1 MSFTTPNTSRPEEDL
16 PGSGRDTGRRQ
27 STSSGRPTKSS
38 TKTRGKGRR
47 RARMRGP
54 IRTLVALGVL
64 LVLLFGGLGAAN
76 LWGDPRAQ
84 LTPQLGLDLAGGR
97 QIVIAPVT
105 EEGASVSSEQ
115 LDQAIDII
123 RRRVDG
129 TGVSEAEVAQ
139 MGGNIAV
146 AIPGTPSRD
155 QLEALSRSSQLQF
168 RPVLAAQGVFPPGEE
183 PAQPR
188 NLPLP
193 PSLLDELNAPD
204 PEGVPDPLTEGIDGQ
219 DEDADVDDAV
229 QTEENRGGEAPP
241 EARQASAATDQPDAA
256 QQLGS
261 DPGVLAGDAEQTDA
275 PGQPLAPEQQ
285 PPADPSDLNQITAEI
300 QQEFLAEDC
309 TGDVAS
315 RVADAPSDAP
325 MVTCNTDSTE
335 KYILGPTELSG
346 ASVTDATY
354 GPEQIQGGAPTGRWE
369 VVLTFDNQ
377 GGQTFADITQR
388 LFSYRGA
395 PSPTGAVDAR
405 NRFAMVLDGEV
416 ISAPG
421 VQSVIS
427 GGTATITG
435 DFTAEE
441 SETLAN
447 QLRFGALP
455 LSFEVQTDEQISPTL
470 GGEQLRW
477 GVIAG
482 GIGLLLVFAYML
494 VQYHAL
500 GLVAIAALAIAA
512 TLAYGGVTLLGWS
525 NNLRLTMAGITGLI
539 VSIGITADSF
549 IVYFERIRDEVRAGR
564 PLRYAVDTGWARARR
579 TLIISDVVNLIAA
592 VVLYMLSEA
601 GVAAFAFMLGLATV
615 IDLIVVFMFTHPI
628 VSILANT
635 RYFGEGRRWSG
646 MEPERLGA
654 KRSAYL
660 GRGQVREPD
669 MMPPVG
675 SRRHSREE
683 LEGGVV

>member
-1 MSFTTPNTSRPEEDL
+1 MSFTTPNTNRRDEDL
-16 PGSGRDTGRRQ
+16 PGASRDSGRRQ
-27 STSSGRPTKSS
+27 ARSTERPRKS
-38 TKTRGKGRR
+38 RPGGRR

-54 IRTLVALGVL
+54 IRTLIALAVVL
-64 LVLLFGGLGAAN
+64 VTLFGGIGAAH
-76 LWGDPRAQ
+76 LWGDPRGE

-97 QIVIAPVT
+97 QIVIAPIT
-105 EEGASVSSEQ
+105 EAGAPVGTDQ

-129 TGVSEAEVAQ
+129 GGVTEAEVSR

-146 AIPGTPSRD
+146 AIPGNPTRD
-155 QLEALSRSSQLQF
+155 QLEALGRSSQMQF
-168 RPVLAAQGVFPPGEE
+168 RPVLTAAPVLPPGEE
-183 PAQPR
+183 LPPQR

-193 PSLLDELNAPD
+193 PSMLQDMAPPAPEGEPD
-204 PEGVPDPLTEGIDGQ
+204 PATDENLDDG
-219 DEDADVDDAV
+219 DGADNDDALE
-229 QTEENRGGEAPP
+229 TSENRGGEAP
-241 EARQASAATDQPDAA
+241 ASVRTGHAAPAAADAA
-256 QQLGS
+256 QGT
-261 DPGVLAGDAEQTDA
+261 EDA
-275 PGQPLAPEQQ
+275 PEPVEPINAPVAPADEPQ
-285 PPADPSDLNQITAEI
+285 PPADPSDLNQITQEL
-300 QQEFLAEDC
+300 QQEFMEQDC
-309 TGDVAS
+309 SGDFATAVAGAS
-315 RVADAPSDAP
+315 SAAPI
-325 MVTCNTDSTE
+325 VTCSSDGTE

-346 ASVTDATY
+346 ASVTDATF
-354 GPEQIQGGAPTGRWE
+354 GPEQLQGGSPTGRWQ
-369 VVLTFDNQ
+369 VVITFDNE

-388 LFSYRGA
+388 LFGYRGA
-395 PSPTGAVDAR
+395 GSMGAIDPR

-427 GGTATITG
+427 AGTATITG

-455 LSFEVQTDEQISPTL
+455 MSFEVQTDEQISPTL

-477 GVIAG
+477 GMIAG
-482 GIGLLLVFAYML
+482 GIGLLLVFAFML

-500 GLVAIAALAIAA
+500 GFVAIFSLVIAA
-512 TLAYGGVTLLGWS
+512 ALAYGGVTLLGWS

-635 RYFGEGRRWSG
+635 RYFGEGRKWSG

-654 KRSAYL
+654 KRSSYL
-660 GRGQVREPD
+660 GRGQTREPD
-669 MMPPVG
+669 TMPPVG
-675 SRRHSREE
+675 TRRHTREE

>member
-1 MSFTTPNTSRPEEDL
+1 MSFTTPSTPRREEDL
-16 PGSGRDTGRRQ
+16 PGASRDTGRRQ
-27 STSSGRPTKSS
+27 GRSAERPRKSRGTS
-38 TKTRGKGRR
+38 RR

-54 IRTLVALGVL
+54 LRTLVALLVVL
-64 LVLLFGGLGAAN
+64 VAIFGGIGAAH
-76 LWGDPRAQ
+76 LWGDPRGE

-97 QIVIAPVT
+97 QIVIAPIT
-105 EEGASVSSEQ
+105 EAGAPVSTEQ

-129 TGVSEAEVAQ
+129 GGVTEAEVSR

-146 AIPGTPSRD
+146 AIPGSPTRE
-155 QLEALSRSSQLQF
+155 QLEALGRSSQMQF
-168 RPVLAAQGVFPPGEE
+168 RPVLAAAPVLAPGEE
-183 PAQPR
+183 LPQPR

-193 PSLLDELNAPD
+193 PSMLQELTPPVPTEPD
-204 PEGVPDPLTEGIDGQ
+204 SIDGGPDGEIDGT
-219 DEDADVDDAV
+219 DEDTDDAV
-229 QTEENRGGEAPP
+229 QTEENRGGEGPAASRALPVSSG
-241 EARQASAATDQPDAA
+241 AQAGPLATQGLPAGDDA
-256 QQLGS
+256 QQTQPAPD
-261 DPGVLAGDAEQTDA
+261 DPEQTQV
-275 PGQPLAPEQQ
+275 P
-285 PPADPSDLNQITAEI
+285 PPADPSDLSQVTQEL
-300 QQEFLAEDC
+300 QQQFFEEDC
-309 TGDVAS
+309 AGDVAS
-315 RVADAPSDAP
+315 RVAEASAAAPV
-325 MVTCNTDSTE
+325 VTCMVDGTE
-335 KYILGPTELSG
+335 KFILGPTELSG
-346 ASVTDATY
+346 ASVTDATF
-354 GPEQIQGGAPTGRWE
+354 GPEQIQGGSPTGRWE
-369 VVLTFDNQ
+369 VVLVFDTE

-395 PSPTGAVDAR
+395 PSPTGGIDPR

-435 DFTAEE
+435 TFTSDEA
-441 SETLAN
+441 ETLAN

-455 LSFEVQTDEQISPTL
+455 ISFEVQTSEQISPTL

-482 GIGLLLVFAYML
+482 AVGLLLVFAYML
-494 VQYHAL
+494 IQYHVL
-500 GLVAIAALAIAA
+500 GFVAISSLLIAA
-512 TLAYGGVTLLGWS
+512 AFAYGAVTLLGWS

-579 TLIISDVVNLIAA
+579 TLIISDVVNLTAA
-592 VVLYMLSEA
+592 VVLYLLSEA
-601 GVAAFAFMLGLATV
+601 GVKAFAFMLGLATV

-635 RYFGEGRRWSG
+635 RYFGEGRKWSG

-669 MMPPVG
+669 VIPSG
-675 SRRHSREE
+675 SRRHTREE

>member
-16 PGSGRDTGRRQ
+16 PGSSRDSGRRQ
-27 STSSGRPTKSS
+27 TSSPGRPTK
-38 TKTRGKGRR
+38 TRGRSRR

-54 IRTLVALGVL
+54 IRTLIALGVL
-64 LVLLFGGLGAAN
+64 LVMLFGGIGAAN
-76 LWGDPRAQ
+76 LWGDPRAE

-97 QIVIAPVT
+97 QIVIAPIT
-105 EEGASVSSEQ
+105 EEGASVSNDQ

-129 TGVSEAEVAQ
+129 GGVTEAEVSR
-139 MGGNIAV
+139 MGSNVAV
-146 AIPGTPSRD
+146 AIPGTPTRD

-168 RPVLAAQGVFPPGEE
+168 RPVLTAAPVLPPGEE
-183 PAQPR
+183 LPPQR
-188 NLPLP
+188 SLPLP
-193 PSLLDELNAPD
+193 PSMLRELMAPE
-204 PEGVPDPLTEGIDGQ
+204 PTGVPDPLTEDIDGL
-219 DEDADVDDAV
+219 DEDADADADDAV
-229 QTEENRGGEAPP
+229 QTEENRGGEAPAAMRTQP
-241 EARQASAATDQPDAA
+241 AATQPGPMTSSDVIAA
-256 QQLGS
+256 Q
-261 DPGVLAGDAEQTDA
+261 DAVETQAPEEPADA
-275 PGQPLAPEQQ
+275 PL
-285 PPADPSDLNQITAEI
+285 PPTDPSDLGQITQEL
-300 QQEFLAEDC
+300 QQQFLAEDC

-315 RVADAPSDAP
+315 RVAGAPANAP
-325 MVTCNTDSTE
+325 MVTCNTDGTE
-335 KYILGPTELSG
+335 KYILGATELSG
-346 ASVTDATY
+346 ASVTDATF
-354 GPEQIQGGAPTGRWE
+354 GPEQLQGGSPTGRWE
-369 VVLTFDNQ
+369 VILTFDNE

-388 LFSYRGA
+388 LFSYRGVA
-395 PSPTGAVDAR
+395 SQTGGIDPR

-435 DFTAEE
+435 DFTSQE

-477 GVIAG
+477 GMIAG
-482 GIGLLLVFAYML
+482 GIGLLLVFAFML
-494 VQYHAL
+494 IQYHAL
-500 GLVAIAALAIAA
+500 GFVAIFALVVAAA
-512 TLAYGGVTLLGWS
+512 LAYGGVTLLGWS

-592 VVLYMLSEA
+592 VVLYLLSEA

-615 IDLIVVFMFTHPI
+615 IDLIVVFMFTHPL

-635 RYFGEGRRWSG
+635 RYFGEGRKWSG

-654 KRSAYL
+654 NRAAYL
-660 GRGQVREPD
+660 GRGRTREPD
-669 MMPPVG
+669 LMPPVG
-675 SRRHSREE
+675 SRRHTREE

>member
-1 MSFTTPNTSRPEEDL
+1 MTFSSPNTSRPEEDL
-16 PGSGRDTGRRQ
+16 PGSGRDSGRRQ
-27 STSSGRPTKSS
+27 SSSAGRPPRSS
-38 TKTRGKGRR
+38 RRSKGRR
-47 RARMRGP
+47 QARMRGP

-64 LVLLFGGLGAAN
+64 LVLLFGGIGAAHQ
-76 LWGDPRAQ
+76 WGNPRAE

-97 QIVIAPVT
+97 QIVIAPIT
-105 EEGASVSSEQ
+105 EEGESVSSDQ

-129 TGVSEAEVAQ
+129 TGVSEAEVSR
-139 MGGNIAV
+139 MGSNISV
-146 AIPGTPSRD
+146 AIPGTPSRE

-168 RPVLAAQGVFPPGEE
+168 RPVLAAQMVLPPGEE
-183 PAQPR
+183 LPQQPT
-188 NLPLP
+188 LPLP
-193 PSLLDELNAPD
+193 PSLLEELNAPVPTEPAD
-204 PEGVPDPLTEGIDGQ
+204 PAVEETDGQ
-219 DEDADVDDAV
+219 DAGDTDTDDTDSEDADDAV
-229 QTEENRGGEAPP
+229 QTEENRGGEAPAA
-241 EARQASAATDQPDAA
+241 ARQLTASGAEQTQAP
-256 QQLGS
+256 
-261 DPGVLAGDAEQTDA
+261 EQTDA
-275 PGQPLAPEQQ
+275 PEQPEAPAQA
-285 PPADPSDLNQITAEI
+285 PTDPSDLNQITAEI
-300 QQEFLAEDC
+300 QQQFLVEDC
-309 TGDVAS
+309 SGDVAS
-315 RVADAPSDAP
+315 RVAGTDADEL
-325 MVTCNTDSTE
+325 MVTCSVDGTE

-346 ASVTDATY
+346 ASVTDATH
-354 GPEQIQGGAPTGRWE
+354 GPEQLQGGAPTGRWQ
-369 VVLTFDNQ
+369 VVLTFDNE

-395 PSPTGAVDAR
+395 PSPTGAVDPR
-405 NRFAMVLDGEV
+405 NRFAMVLDNEV

-435 DFTAEE
+435 DFTAQE

-482 GIGLLLVFAYML
+482 GVGLLLVFVFML

-500 GLVAIAALAIAA
+500 GFVAIFSLVIAA
-512 TLAYGGVTLLGWS
+512 ALAYGGVTLLGWS

-592 VVLYMLSEA
+592 VVLYLLSEA

-615 IDLIVVFMFTHPI
+615 IDLIVVFMFTHPV

-635 RYFGEGRRWSG
+635 RYFGEGRKWSG

-660 GRGQVREPD
+660 GRGRMSEPD
-669 MMPPVG
+669 LMPPVG
-675 SRRHSREE
+675 TRRHTREE